1 MKLRLPL
8 LAALPCLALAGCGDD
23 HGDDHGDHPDANID
37 CSMETRATPYM
48 AGMIEQGDTVKV
60 ALVSSDPAP
69 PGRGDN
75 AWTIQV
81 MDADDQPLDG
91 LTITMDSNVDVF
103 MVDHG
108 HGTPKQPVI
117 TPVGSNG
124 EYTLD
129 PINLWMPGYWEVT
142 PHISDGA
149 DLDDEVT
156 FKICIDD

>member
-1 MKLRLPL
+1 MMLRLPL
-8 LAALPCLALAGCGDD
+8 LAALPCLLVAGCGDD
-23 HGDDHGDHPDANID
+23 DHGGHDTDAAID

-48 AGMIEQGDTVKV
+48 AGMMEEGATVKV
-60 ALVSSDPAP
+60 KLLQSDPAP
-69 PGRGDN
+69 PQRGDN
-75 AWTIQV
+75 VFTIQV
-81 MDADDQPLDG
+81 LDASDQPMDG
-91 LTITMDSNVDVF
+91 LTITMDSNQDIF

-129 PINLWMPGYWEVT
+129 PINLWMPGYWEIT

-149 DLDDEVT
+149 GLDDQAT
-156 FKICIDD
+156 FKLCIDD